1 MLDERSK
8 HLRRQIIRAL
18 VGGGRGHVGP
28 SFSLVEIMRVLY
40 DDVIRSE
47 DIVIL
52 SKGHGCLAQYVM
64 LVEKGLIDAKELDRF
79 CREGALLGGHPE
91 HHIPGITAST
101 GSLGH
106 GLSLG
111 IGFAL
116 TQRMCGTGRTFVVV
130 GDGEIN
136 EGSVWE
142 AALCAGKHRLHN
154 LTVIIDYN
162 KRQSYGP
169 TDEVQPLEPLTDKW
183 RAFGFMPW
191 AVDGH
196 HVEAL
201 RLGFSV
207 LSYGEPR
214 ALICDTVKGK
224 GVAEV
229 ENHPFWHHKDNF
241 TAEDGARLTAAL
253 DA

>member
-8 HLRRQIIRAL
+8 YLRKQIIRAL

-40 DDVIRSE
+40 DDVLRPN
-47 DIVIL
+47 DICIL

-64 LVEKGLIDAKELDRF
+64 LVEKGQIDASELDRF
-79 CREGALLGGHPE
+79 CRADALLGGHPE
-91 HHIPGITAST
+91 QHIPGVSVST

-116 TQRMCGTGRTFVVV
+116 ATPSRRVFVIL
-130 GDGEIN
+130 GDGECN

-142 AALCAGKHRLHN
+142 AALCAGKHQLSN
-154 LTVIIDYN
+154 LTVIVDYN
-162 KRQSYGP
+162 KRQSYGFVE
-169 TDEVQPLEPLTDKW
+169 DVQPLEPLLDKW
-183 RAFGFMPW
+183 NAFGFSCG
-191 AVDGH
+191 VVNGH
-196 HVEAL
+196 SVEWLLAMIKHL
-201 RLGFSV
+201 SV
-207 LSYGEPR
+207 MDRPQ
-214 ALICDTVKGK
+214 AIIAHTVKGK
-224 GVAEV
+224 GVPEV

-241 TAEDGARLTAAL
+241 TAEDGARLMEAL
-253 DA
+253 Q